1 MIENYKL
8 TKGVLLDTDLDEEDW
23 DGLIKDFKNTVKEKS
38 KKDFPQD
45 VYQQLFGAIS
55 AVFLSWESNRAK
67 VYRKLNQIPSEWG
80 TAVNVQSMV
89 FGNMGNDC
97 ATGVVFTRNPSDGVN
112 DIYGEYLINAQGE
125 DVVAG
130 TRTPQYITKKAKRE
144 AKVEALSME
153 ESMPKVYL
161 ELHKIGSRVLSV
173 IALSLEIDKN
183 FFTPWIEK
191 GNSLL
196 RSIHYPPVDSSLNP
210 HRARAHEDINLIT
223 LLIGAEEGGL
233 EVLNK
238 DGSWIKVSPSSEAI
252 VCNIGDMMQL
262 VTDKKLKSTTHRVI
276 QDKLTESKP
285 RYSIPF
291 FLHPAPS
298 INLKS
303 IFRKDDKGI
312 LADDFLN
319 LCTGNIIAV
328 IKSSSSNFLNL
339 LLTLLFKYLF
349 KVGLTSLTFFNAL

>member
-1 MIENYKL
+1 MNK
-8 TKGVLLDTDLDEEDW
+8 
-23 DGLIKDFKNTVKEKS
+23 
-38 KKDFPQD
+38 
-45 VYQQLFGAIS
+45 
-55 AVFLSWESNRAK
+55 
-67 VYRKLNQIPSEWG
+67 QIPELSFVDIEKG
-80 TAVNVQSMV
+80 DSNSINILSDALEDHGFFSITEHGLSNDLVDKCYQLSKQFFDLEYEIKNKYSSVGSKGARGYTPKGIETAVGENVPDQKE
-89 FGNMGNDC
+89 FWHHGP
-97 ATGVVFTRNPSDGVN
+97 VVDDTFDQKIPKN
-112 DIYGEYLINAQGE
+112 II
-125 DVVAG
+125 
-130 TRTPQYITKKAKRE
+130 I
-144 AKVEALSME
+144 E
-153 ESMPKVYL
+153 EMPEFNKYYDELYL

-173 IALSLEIDKN
+173 IALSLELDKN

-196 RSIHYPPVDSSLNP
+196 RSIHYPPVDSNLNP

-303 IFRKDDKGI
+303 IFRDNDEGI
-312 LADDFLN
+312 LANDFLDQR
-319 LCTGNIIAV
+319 LKE
-328 IKSSSSNFLNL
+328 IKL
-339 LLTLLFKYLF
+339 Y
-349 KVGLTSLTFFNAL
+349 

>member
-1 MIENYKL
+1 MNK
-8 TKGVLLDTDLDEEDW
+8 
-23 DGLIKDFKNTVKEKS
+23 
-38 KKDFPQD
+38 
-45 VYQQLFGAIS
+45 
-55 AVFLSWESNRAK
+55 
-67 VYRKLNQIPSEWG
+67 QIPELSFADIEKG
-80 TAVNVQSMV
+80 DSNSINILSDALEDHGFFSITEHGLSNELVDKCYQLSKQFFDLKYEIKNKYSSVGSKGARGYTPKGIETAVGENVPDQKE
-89 FGNMGNDC
+89 FWHHGP
-97 ATGVVFTRNPSDGVN
+97 VVDDTFDQKIPKN
-112 DIYGEYLINAQGE
+112 II
-125 DVVAG
+125 
-130 TRTPQYITKKAKRE
+130 I
-144 AKVEALSME
+144 E
-153 ESMPKVYL
+153 EMPEFNKYYDELYL

-196 RSIHYPPVDSSLNP
+196 RSIHYPPVDSNLNP

-303 IFRKDDKGI
+303 IFRDNDEGI
-312 LADDFLN
+312 LANDFLDQR
-319 LCTGNIIAV
+319 LKE
-328 IKSSSSNFLNL
+328 IKL
-339 LLTLLFKYLF
+339 Y
-349 KVGLTSLTFFNAL
+349 

>member
-1 MIENYKL
+1 MNK
-8 TKGVLLDTDLDEEDW
+8 
-23 DGLIKDFKNTVKEKS
+23 
-38 KKDFPQD
+38 
-45 VYQQLFGAIS
+45 
-55 AVFLSWESNRAK
+55 
-67 VYRKLNQIPSEWG
+67 QIPELSFVDIEKG
-80 TAVNVQSMV
+80 DSNSINILSDALEDHGFFSITEHGLSNELVDKCYQLSKQFFDLEYEIKNKYSSVGSKGARGYTPKGIETAVGENVPDQKE
-89 FGNMGNDC
+89 FWHHGP
-97 ATGVVFTRNPSDGVN
+97 VVDDTFDQKIPKN
-112 DIYGEYLINAQGE
+112 II
-125 DVVAG
+125 
-130 TRTPQYITKKAKRE
+130 I
-144 AKVEALSME
+144 E
-153 ESMPKVYL
+153 EMPEFNKYYDELYL

-173 IALSLEIDKN
+173 IALSLDIDKN

-196 RSIHYPPVDSSLNP
+196 RSIHYPPIESNLNP

-303 IFRKDDKGI
+303 IFRDSDEGI
-312 LADDFLN
+312 LANDFLDQR
-319 LCTGNIIAV
+319 LKE
-328 IKSSSSNFLNL
+328 IKL
-339 LLTLLFKYLF
+339 Y
-349 KVGLTSLTFFNAL
+349 

>member
-1 MIENYKL
+1 MNK
-8 TKGVLLDTDLDEEDW
+8 
-23 DGLIKDFKNTVKEKS
+23 
-38 KKDFPQD
+38 
-45 VYQQLFGAIS
+45 
-55 AVFLSWESNRAK
+55 
-67 VYRKLNQIPSEWG
+67 QIPELSFVDIEKG
-80 TAVNVQSMV
+80 DSNSINILSDALEDHGFFSITEHGLSNKLVDKCYQLSKQFFDLEYEIKNKYSSVGSKGARGYTPKGIETAVGENVPDQKE
-89 FGNMGNDC
+89 FWHHGP
-97 ATGVVFTRNPSDGVN
+97 VVDDTFDQKIPKN
-112 DIYGEYLINAQGE
+112 II
-125 DVVAG
+125 
-130 TRTPQYITKKAKRE
+130 I
-144 AKVEALSME
+144 E
-153 ESMPKVYL
+153 EMPEFNTYYDELYL

-173 IALSLEIDKN
+173 IALSLDIDKN

-196 RSIHYPPVDSSLNP
+196 RSIHYPPVDSNLNP

-303 IFRKDDKGI
+303 IFRDSDEGI
-312 LADDFLN
+312 LANDFLDQR
-319 LCTGNIIAV
+319 LKE
-328 IKSSSSNFLNL
+328 IKL
-339 LLTLLFKYLF
+339 Y
-349 KVGLTSLTFFNAL
+349 

>member
-1 MIENYKL
+1 MNK
-8 TKGVLLDTDLDEEDW
+8 
-23 DGLIKDFKNTVKEKS
+23 
-38 KKDFPQD
+38 
-45 VYQQLFGAIS
+45 
-55 AVFLSWESNRAK
+55 
-67 VYRKLNQIPSEWG
+67 QIPELSFVDIEKG
-80 TAVNVQSMV
+80 DSNSINILSDALEDHGFFSITEHGLSNELVDKCYQLSKQFFDLKYEIKNKYSSVGSKGARGYTPKGIETAVGENVPDQKE
-89 FGNMGNDC
+89 FWHHGP
-97 ATGVVFTRNPSDGVN
+97 VVDDTFDQKIPKN
-112 DIYGEYLINAQGE
+112 II
-125 DVVAG
+125 
-130 TRTPQYITKKAKRE
+130 I
-144 AKVEALSME
+144 E
-153 ESMPKVYL
+153 EMPEFNKYFDELYL

-173 IALSLEIDKN
+173 IALSLNIDKN

-196 RSIHYPPVDSSLNP
+196 RSIHYPPVDSNLNP

-303 IFRKDDKGI
+303 IFRDSDEGI
-312 LADDFLN
+312 LANDFLDQR
-319 LCTGNIIAV
+319 LKE
-328 IKSSSSNFLNL
+328 IKL
-339 LLTLLFKYLF
+339 Y
-349 KVGLTSLTFFNAL
+349 

>member
-1 MIENYKL
+1 MNK
-8 TKGVLLDTDLDEEDW
+8 
-23 DGLIKDFKNTVKEKS
+23 
-38 KKDFPQD
+38 
-45 VYQQLFGAIS
+45 
-55 AVFLSWESNRAK
+55 
-67 VYRKLNQIPSEWG
+67 QIPELSFVDIEKG
-80 TAVNVQSMV
+80 DSNSINILSDALEDHGFFSITEHGLSNKLVDKCYQLSKQFFDLEYEIKNKYSSVGSKGARGYTPKGIETAVGENVPDQKE
-89 FGNMGNDC
+89 FWHHGP
-97 ATGVVFTRNPSDGVN
+97 VVDDTFDQKIPKN
-112 DIYGEYLINAQGE
+112 II
-125 DVVAG
+125 
-130 TRTPQYITKKAKRE
+130 I
-144 AKVEALSME
+144 E
-153 ESMPKVYL
+153 EMPEFNKYYDELYL

-173 IALSLEIDKN
+173 IALSLDIDKN

-196 RSIHYPPVDSSLNP
+196 RSIHYPPVDSNLNP

-303 IFRKDDKGI
+303 IFRDSDDGI
-312 LADDFLN
+312 LANDFLDQR
-319 LCTGNIIAV
+319 LKE
-328 IKSSSSNFLNL
+328 IKL
-339 LLTLLFKYLF
+339 Y
-349 KVGLTSLTFFNAL
+349 

>member
-1 MIENYKL
+1 MNK
-8 TKGVLLDTDLDEEDW
+8 
-23 DGLIKDFKNTVKEKS
+23 
-38 KKDFPQD
+38 
-45 VYQQLFGAIS
+45 
-55 AVFLSWESNRAK
+55 
-67 VYRKLNQIPSEWG
+67 QIPELSFVDIEKG
-80 TAVNVQSMV
+80 DSNSINILSDALEDHGFFSITEHGLSNELVDKCYQLSKQFFNLEYEIKNKYSSVGSKGARGYTPKGIETAVGENVPDQKE
-89 FGNMGNDC
+89 FWHHGP
-97 ATGVVFTRNPSDGVN
+97 VVDDTFDQKIPKN
-112 DIYGEYLINAQGE
+112 II
-125 DVVAG
+125 
-130 TRTPQYITKKAKRE
+130 I
-144 AKVEALSME
+144 E
-153 ESMPKVYL
+153 EMPEFNKYYDELYL

-196 RSIHYPPVDSSLNP
+196 RSIHYPPVDSNLNP

-303 IFRKDDKGI
+303 IFRDNDEGI
-312 LADDFLN
+312 LANDFLDKR
-319 LCTGNIIAV
+319 LKE
-328 IKSSSSNFLNL
+328 IKL
-339 LLTLLFKYLF
+339 Y
-349 KVGLTSLTFFNAL
+349 

>member
-1 MIENYKL
+1 MNK
-8 TKGVLLDTDLDEEDW
+8 
-23 DGLIKDFKNTVKEKS
+23 
-38 KKDFPQD
+38 
-45 VYQQLFGAIS
+45 
-55 AVFLSWESNRAK
+55 
-67 VYRKLNQIPSEWG
+67 QIPELSFVDIEKG
-80 TAVNVQSMV
+80 DSNSINILSDALEDHGFFSITEHGLSNELVDKCYQLSKQFFNLKYEIKNKYSSVGSKGARGYTPKGIETAVGENVPDQKE
-89 FGNMGNDC
+89 FWHHGP
-97 ATGVVFTRNPSDGVN
+97 VVDDTFDQKIPKN
-112 DIYGEYLINAQGE
+112 II
-125 DVVAG
+125 
-130 TRTPQYITKKAKRE
+130 I
-144 AKVEALSME
+144 E
-153 ESMPKVYL
+153 EMPEFNKYYDELYL

-196 RSIHYPPVDSSLNP
+196 RSIHYPPVDSNLNP

-303 IFRKDDKGI
+303 IFRDSDEGI
-312 LADDFLN
+312 LANDFLDQR
-319 LCTGNIIAV
+319 LKE
-328 IKSSSSNFLNL
+328 IKL
-339 LLTLLFKYLF
+339 Y
-349 KVGLTSLTFFNAL
+349 